1 VLAALAA
8 AAVGIAGCRNDH
20 AQQGGGRVVG
30 ISEKDFAIKAPLTVR
45 AGVVDLAVKNRG
57 PDAHE
62 LIVIRSQTGKL
73 PLRTD
78 GTTVDE
84 ESLEARDAV
93 PGALEPGEPGGVRHL
108 RVRLR
113 PGLYELIC
121 NMAGH
126 YHGGMHTTLAVS

>member
-1 VLAALAA
+1 VR
-8 AAVGIAGCRNDH
+8 IA
-20 AQQGGGRVVG
+20 
-30 ISEKDFAIKAPLTVR
+30 EKDFAIKAPLRVR

-62 LIVIRSQTGKL
+62 LIIIRSLTGAL
-73 PLRTD
+73 PLRSD
-78 GTTVDE
+78 GMTVDE
-84 ESLEARDAV
+84 ESLEERDAV
-93 PGALEPGEPGGVRHL
+93 PAALEPGEPGGVRHV

-113 PGLYELIC
+113 PGRYELIC